1 MLCQGAGGIETD
13 VGDSEGL
20 PMVDVEVLEGRM
32 RGGEERVER
41 VLLMAAETQDSNER
55 EEIVSTKM

>member
-1 MLCQGAGGIETD
+1 MLCWGAGGIETD

-55 EEIVSTKM
+55 EKIVSTKM

>member
-1 MLCQGAGGIETD
+1 MLCWGAGGIETD
-13 VGDSEGL
+13 VGDNEGL

-41 VLLMAAETQDSNER
+41 ILLMAAETQDSNER